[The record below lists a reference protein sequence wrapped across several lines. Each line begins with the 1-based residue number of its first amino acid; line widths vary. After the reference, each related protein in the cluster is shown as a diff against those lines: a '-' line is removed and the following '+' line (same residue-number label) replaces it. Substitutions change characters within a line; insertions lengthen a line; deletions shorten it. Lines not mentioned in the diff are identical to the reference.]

1 MIFTKTI
8 IQLSNGSDFQI
19 YKHCRYY
26 DDDETIL
33 KVLEVI
39 YPERHFKSG
48 TIKGN
53 SQGDWNDV
61 LYDSDKFDDISR
73 LEDFY
78 WGNVSEIYVMN
89 DNDEIELS
97 AIVTN
102 SDLWDAERNDL
113 KKYIIDL
120 FGLNDNELKIFVS
133 DGYIRTTKWKEIN

>member
-1 MIFTKTI
+1 
-8 IQLSNGSDFQI
+8 
-19 YKHCRYY
+19 
-26 DDDETIL
+26 
-33 KVLEVI
+33 
-39 YPERHFKSG
+39 
-48 TIKGN
+48 
-53 SQGDWNDV
+53 
-61 LYDSDKFDDISR
+61 
-73 LEDFY
+73 
-78 WGNVSEIYVMN
+78 MN